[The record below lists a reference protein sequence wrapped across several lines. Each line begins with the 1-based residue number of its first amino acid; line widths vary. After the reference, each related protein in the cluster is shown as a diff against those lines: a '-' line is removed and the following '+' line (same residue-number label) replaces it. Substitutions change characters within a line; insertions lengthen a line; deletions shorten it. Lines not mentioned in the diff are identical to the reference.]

1 MNKKYLVLLLFSFVI
16 IILLIL
22 MSSNFL
28 LNKTTK
34 KLPVPLPQL
43 TLRSYTLIE
52 NQADGPNYLYAITA
66 DSDYIYLAGSCF
78 NCGLKKNL
86 AWQIE
91 KRRKGDGQ
99 LDSKF
104 GKNGKIIID
113 PTDYDDEAYA
123 ITVDSSFIYIVG
135 IQGGESGN
143 ANWRIEKR
151 DKVTGAYDK
160 NFGEGGYI
168 ISSPT
173 EGDNY
178 AFSIINDDAF
188 IYIVGSQPHNSPLS
202 THAWR
207 IEKRNKVTGA
217 YDKNFG
223 EGGYIISNPVN
234 EDNEAYSITVD
245 DSFIYIAGLEGGT
258 GADGKGFWRIEK
270 RNKINGYYDSRF
282 GQKGFIL
289 SDPTPFIDE
298 ARSLVVDDSFIYVC
312 GYQSGND
319 YLGRNWAW
327 RIEKRNKVTGAYDKN
342 FGEGGYIISDP
353 TTNNDLARSLYVDK
367 DFIYI
372 GGHQNGSEIPNQGD
386 WAWRIEKRNKVTGAY
401 DKNFGEG
408 GSIVINP
415 SEGDDFIYSII
426 TDSSF
431 VYFVGYQKGNKGNG
445 NFWWRIEKRKKFDG
459 QF

>member
-1 MNKKYLVLLLFSFVI
+1 LLDFFWLASNLEKSEDSARGKRSKNLKVDEMNKKYSVLLSLSFVI

-22 MSSNFL
+22 RSSNL
-28 LNKTTK
+28 LLDKTTK
-34 KLPVPLPQL
+34 KLPVQLPQL
-43 TLRSYTLIE
+43 TLRGYTLIE
-52 NQADGPNYLYAITA
+52 NQADGPNFLYSIVT

-123 ITVDSSFIYIVG
+123 ITVDSSFIYIAG

-168 ISSPT
+168 IS
-173 EGDNY
+173 
-178 AFSIINDDAF
+178 
-188 IYIVGSQPHNSPLS
+188 
-202 THAWR
+202 
-207 IEKRNKVTGA
+207 
-217 YDKNFG
+217 
-223 EGGYIISNPVN
+223 NPVN
-234 EDNEAYSITVD
+234 EDNEAYSIAAD

-258 GADGKGFWRIEK
+258 GADGNGFWRIEK
-270 RNKINGYYDSRF
+270 RDKI
-282 GQKGFIL
+282 
-289 SDPTPFIDE
+289 
-298 ARSLVVDDSFIYVC
+298 
-312 GYQSGND
+312 
-319 YLGRNWAW
+319 
-327 RIEKRNKVTGAYDKN
+327 TGAYDKN
-342 FGEGGYIISDP
+342 FGEGGYIISHP

-372 GGHQNGSEIPNQGD
+372 GGHQNGSDLPHQGD
-386 WAWRIEKRNKVTGAY
+386 WAWRIEKRNKINGDY
-401 DKNFGEG
+401 DKKFGEG

-431 VYFVGYQKGNKGNG
+431 VYFVGYQKGNRGNG
-445 NFWWRIEKRKKFDG
+445 NFWWRIEKREKFYG